1 MKLHKIL
8 MALAVAAASA
18 GFVSC
23 DDDFDRPPVIVPEA
37 TITAN
42 TSILDLKAKYWQDS
56 SQDYQTTIGTTDDG
70 KHIIIGGR
78 VVSSDKEGNV
88 YQRIILEDETS
99 AITVRIYSTDL
110 YEKYQYGQEVRIDVT
125 GLLIGTYRG
134 LQMIGTLY
142 NNSIGGMDLD
152 VFTSIAQVNGLPD
165 PALIPEYVTTIP
177 DIVSYKANQQEMM
190 TWQTRLI
197 TLNDV
202 EFVDGGKEMFGTP
215 GAANYT
221 TRKLRDAQG
230 NTLDISTSN
239 KCKFVNTVMPTGKGS
254 VRAIL
259 SYFGSNWQLVFSDP
273 KTDCTGFEWTDKPVT
288 PDTPGGE
295 PAGEGTLED
304 PYNAA
309 KALQLAKAL
318 DENGKIENVYVKG
331 KVIAVNEFSAQYGN
345 ATYTI
350 GDSEGGV
357 TLSIYRGKGLNG
369 EKFTSEDQLQ
379 VGAEVVVLGTLVNFK
394 GNTPQ
399 MTTGSQIV
407 SYNGQG
413 GGNTPG
419 GDDTPSGE
427 GTLESPYNAA
437 KALDLAKALDENGKI
452 ENVYVKGKVISVQE
466 LSTQFGNATY
476 TIGDSEGGVTFS
488 IYRGKG
494 LNGEK
499 FTSEDQL
506 QVGAEVV
513 VLGTLVNFKGNTP
526 QMTSGSQLVSYNG
539 QGGTVTPGGGDTP
552 SGEGTLESPYNAAKA
567 LDLAKALDEN
577 GKIEN
582 VYVKGKVASI
592 KEVSTQFGNA
602 TYNICDTEGGET
614 FSIYRGYG
622 LNGDKFT
629 AEDQL
634 QVGAEVVVLGTLVNF
649 KGNTPQ
655 MTTGS
660 QIVSYEN
667 K

>member
-309 KALQLAKAL
+309 KALELAKAL
-318 DENGKIENVYVKG
+318 GENDSIKNVYIKG
-331 KVIAVNEFSAQYGN
+331 KVIEIKEFSTQYGN

-357 TLSIYRGKGLNG
+357 TLSIYRGKGLKG
-369 EKFTSEDQLQ
+369 GKFTSEDQLQ
-379 VGAEVVVLGTLVNFK
+379 VGAEVVVLGTLVNY
-394 GNTPQ
+394 
-399 MTTGSQIV
+399 M
-407 SYNGQG
+407 
-413 GGNTPG
+413 
-419 GDDTPSGE
+419 
-427 GTLESPYNAA
+427 
-437 KALDLAKALDENGKI
+437 
-452 ENVYVKGKVISVQE
+452 
-466 LSTQFGNATY
+466 
-476 TIGDSEGGVTFS
+476 
-488 IYRGKG
+488 
-494 LNGEK
+494 
-499 FTSEDQL
+499 
-506 QVGAEVV
+506 
-513 VLGTLVNFKGNTP
+513 GNTP

-539 QGGTVTPGGGDTP
+539 QGGTTPEQPGNAVKFRKATSITSGGSYILVIDGKVGTVIGKDLAYGRLELADPASVSGDEITTDAANAIVFTASGSGFTMTDSYGRLLSIDDSHFNNFQLYTEAQPGSVWNVTVDA
-552 SGEGTLESPYNAAKA
+552 SGEATIVSATHDNIHAVRSGTFNTVAPSDVEKYPTYNAPV
-567 LDLAKALDEN
+567 
-577 GKIEN
+577 
-582 VYVKGKVASI
+582 VYEKV
-592 KEVSTQFGNA
+592 N
-602 TYNICDTEGGET
+602 
-614 FSIYRGYG
+614 
-622 LNGDKFT
+622 
-629 AEDQL
+629 
-634 QVGAEVVVLGTLVNF
+634 
-649 KGNTPQ
+649 
-655 MTTGS
+655 
-660 QIVSYEN
+660 
-667 K
+667 

>member
-221 TRKLRDAQG
+221 TRKLRDSQG

-331 KVIAVNEFSAQYGN
+331 KVIAVNEFSAQFGN

-350 GDSEGGV
+350 GDSEGGTTISV
-357 TLSIYRGKGLNG
+357 YRGYGLNG
-369 EKFTSEDQLQ
+369 DKFTSEDQLKA
-379 VGAEVVVLGTLVNFK
+379 GDEVVVLGTLVNFK
-394 GNTPQ
+394 GTTPQ
-399 MTTGSQIV
+399 ITSGSKIV
-407 SYNGQG
+407 SLNGQG
-413 GGNTPG
+413 GGGGGTP
-419 GDDTPSGE
+419 DTPAGE
-427 GTLESPYNAA
+427 GTEASPYNAA
-437 KALDLAKALDENGKI
+437 KALELAKALDENGKI

-513 VLGTLVNFKGNTP
+513 VLGTLVNYMGNTP

>member
-56 SQDYQTTIGTTDDG
+56 SQDYQTTIGTTDNG
-70 KHIIIGGR
+70 EHIIIGGR

-215 GAANYT
+215 GAQNYT
-221 TRKLRDAQG
+221 TRKLRDSQG
-230 NTLDISTSN
+230 NTIDISTSN
-239 KCKFVNTVMPTGKGS
+239 RCKFVSTVMPTGKGT

-273 KTDCTGFEWTDKPVT
+273 TTDCTGFEWTDKPVT
-288 PDTPGGE
+288 PDKPDVPGTTAKFRKAATITSGGSYILVVDGKVGSCIAENLSYGRLELVDPVSVSGDEITTDAANAIVFTASGSGFSMTDSYGRLLSIDDSHFNNFQLYTEAKPGSVWNVTVNANGE
-295 PAGEGTLED
+295 ATIVSTTHTNIHAVRSGTFNTVAPSDVEKYTT
-304 PYNAA
+304 YNAPV
-309 KALQLAKAL
+309 
-318 DENGKIENVYVKG
+318 VYE
-331 KVIAVNEFSAQYGN
+331 KVN
-345 ATYTI
+345 
-350 GDSEGGV
+350 
-357 TLSIYRGKGLNG
+357 
-369 EKFTSEDQLQ
+369 
-379 VGAEVVVLGTLVNFK
+379 
-394 GNTPQ
+394 
-399 MTTGSQIV
+399 
-407 SYNGQG
+407 
-413 GGNTPG
+413 
-419 GDDTPSGE
+419 
-427 GTLESPYNAA
+427 
-437 KALDLAKALDENGKI
+437 
-452 ENVYVKGKVISVQE
+452 
-466 LSTQFGNATY
+466 
-476 TIGDSEGGVTFS
+476 
-488 IYRGKG
+488 
-494 LNGEK
+494 
-499 FTSEDQL
+499 
-506 QVGAEVV
+506 
-513 VLGTLVNFKGNTP
+513 
-526 QMTSGSQLVSYNG
+526 
-539 QGGTVTPGGGDTP
+539 
-552 SGEGTLESPYNAAKA
+552 
-567 LDLAKALDEN
+567 
-577 GKIEN
+577 
-582 VYVKGKVASI
+582 
-592 KEVSTQFGNA
+592 
-602 TYNICDTEGGET
+602 
-614 FSIYRGYG
+614 
-622 LNGDKFT
+622 
-629 AEDQL
+629 
-634 QVGAEVVVLGTLVNF
+634 
-649 KGNTPQ
+649 
-655 MTTGS
+655 
-660 QIVSYEN
+660 
-667 K
+667 

>member
-56 SQDYQTTIGTTDDG
+56 SQDYQTTIGTTDNG
-70 KHIIIGGR
+70 EHIIIGGR

-165 PALIPEYVTTIP
+165 AALIPEYVTTIP

-215 GAANYT
+215 GAQNYT
-221 TRKLRDAQG
+221 TRKLRDSQG
-230 NTLDISTSN
+230 NTIDISTSN
-239 KCKFVNTVMPTGKGS
+239 RCKFVSTVMPTGKGT

-273 KTDCTGFEWTDKPVT
+273 TTDCTGFEWTDKPVT

-295 PAGEGTLED
+295 PAGEGTLES

-309 KALQLAKAL
+309 KALELAKAL
-318 DENGKIENVYVKG
+318 GENDSIKNVYIKG
-331 KVIAVNEFSAQYGN
+331 KVIEIKEFSTQYGN

-357 TLSIYRGKGLNG
+357 TLSIYRGKGLKG
-369 EKFTSEDQLQ
+369 GKFTSEDQLQ

-399 MTTGSQIV
+399 MTTGSQ
-407 SYNGQG
+407 
-413 GGNTPG
+413 
-419 GDDTPSGE
+419 
-427 GTLESPYNAA
+427 
-437 KALDLAKALDENGKI
+437 
-452 ENVYVKGKVISVQE
+452 
-466 LSTQFGNATY
+466 
-476 TIGDSEGGVTFS
+476 
-488 IYRGKG
+488 
-494 LNGEK
+494 
-499 FTSEDQL
+499 
-506 QVGAEVV
+506 
-513 VLGTLVNFKGNTP
+513 
-526 QMTSGSQLVSYNG
+526 LVSYNG
-539 QGGTVTPGGGDTP
+539 QGGTTPDKPDVPGTTAKFRKAATITSGGSYILVVDGKVGSCIAENLSYGRLELVDPVSVSGDEITTDAANAIVFTASGSGFSMTDSYGRLLSIDDSHFNNFQLYTEAKPGSVWNVTVNANGEATIVSTTHTNIHAVRSGTFNTVAP
-552 SGEGTLESPYNAAKA
+552 SDVEKYTTYNAPV
-567 LDLAKALDEN
+567 
-577 GKIEN
+577 
-582 VYVKGKVASI
+582 VYEKV
-592 KEVSTQFGNA
+592 N
-602 TYNICDTEGGET
+602 
-614 FSIYRGYG
+614 
-622 LNGDKFT
+622 
-629 AEDQL
+629 
-634 QVGAEVVVLGTLVNF
+634 
-649 KGNTPQ
+649 
-655 MTTGS
+655 
-660 QIVSYEN
+660 
-667 K
+667 

>member
-331 KVIAVNEFSAQYGN
+331 KVIAVNEFSTQY
-345 ATYTI
+345 
-350 GDSEGGV
+350 
-357 TLSIYRGKGLNG
+357 
-369 EKFTSEDQLQ
+369 
-379 VGAEVVVLGTLVNFK
+379 
-394 GNTPQ
+394 
-399 MTTGSQIV
+399 
-407 SYNGQG
+407 
-413 GGNTPG
+413 
-419 GDDTPSGE
+419 
-427 GTLESPYNAA
+427 
-437 KALDLAKALDENGKI
+437 
-452 ENVYVKGKVISVQE
+452 
-466 LSTQFGNATY
+466 GNATY

>member
-177 DIVSYKANQQEMM
+177 DVMAYKANQQEMM

-202 EFVDGGKEMFGTP
+202 EFVGGGSEMFGTP

-230 NTLDISTSN
+230 NTIDISTSN
-239 KCKFVNTVMPTGKGS
+239 KCKFVSTVMPSGKGS

-273 KTDCTGFEWTDKPVT
+273 ATDCTGFEWTDKPVT
-288 PDTPGGE
+288 PGPGDT
-295 PAGEGTLED
+295 PAGEGTLES

-309 KALQLAKAL
+309 KALELAKAL

-331 KVIAVNEFSAQYGN
+331 KVIAINEFSTQFGN

-350 GDSEGGV
+350 GDSEGGTTISV
-357 TLSIYRGKGLNG
+357 YRGYGLNG
-369 EKFTSEDQLQ
+369 DKFTSEDQLKA
-379 VGAEVVVLGTLVNFK
+379 GDEVVVLGTLVNFK
-394 GNTPQ
+394 GTTPQ
-399 MTTGSQIV
+399 ITSGSKIV
-407 SYNGQG
+407 SLNGQG
-413 GGNTPG
+413 GGGGGTP
-419 GDDTPSGE
+419 DTPAGE
-427 GTLESPYNAA
+427 GTEASPYNAA
-437 KALDLAKALDENGKI
+437 KALELAKALDENGKI

-513 VLGTLVNFKGNTP
+513 VLGTLVNYMGNTP